1 MAFLFLEAICIK
13 NEHKNQVRQVFISTE
28 NIKIKL
34 KNRLGA

>member
-13 NEHKNQVRQVFISTE
+13 NSHRIQVRQVFLPTKIR
-28 NIKIKL
+28 KIKL